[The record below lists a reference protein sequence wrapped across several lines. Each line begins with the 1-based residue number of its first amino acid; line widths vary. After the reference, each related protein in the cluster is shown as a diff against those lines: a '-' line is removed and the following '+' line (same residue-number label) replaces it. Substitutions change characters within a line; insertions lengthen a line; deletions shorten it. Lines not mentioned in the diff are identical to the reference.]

1 MFPIDEVGN
10 LRLLSLIMEPELR
23 ANLLALATAYGAA
36 MNMEKATVA
45 QRALGDWRFF
55 QRLEDKDTASFTVR
69 KYDGAVLWF
78 SSNWPEGLD
87 WPASISRPATRDV
100 AA

>member
-1 MFPIDEVGN
+1 
-10 LRLLSLIMEPELR
+10 METELR
-23 ANLLALATAYGAA
+23 ANLVALATAYGAA
-36 MNMEKATVA
+36 MKMEMATVA

-69 KYDGAVLWF
+69 KYDAAVAWF
-78 SSNWPEGLD
+78 SARWPEGLE
-87 WPASISRPATRDV
+87 WPPAIQRPNPSQAS